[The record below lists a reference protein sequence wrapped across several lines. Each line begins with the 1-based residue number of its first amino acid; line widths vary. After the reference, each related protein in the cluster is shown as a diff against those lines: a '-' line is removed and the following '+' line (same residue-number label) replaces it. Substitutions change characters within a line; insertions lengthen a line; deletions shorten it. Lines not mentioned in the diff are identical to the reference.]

1 MEALKAVVR
10 YTDGKVA
17 KGFIQ
22 NFFPNK
28 DHFHLQP
35 HEKSSGQDMRQIQ
48 IKELKAIFFVK
59 DSAGTPAYD
68 ERHQFAA
75 SDKPQGRKIEVIF
88 KDGEKL
94 VGSTLGYDPSRPGF
108 FIHPWMTRSNNI
120 RVFRRTVLCRQ
131 GPDPLD
137 CCRAGAMHQV

>member
-1 MEALKAVVR
+1 MKGDGEVFMEALKAVVR
-10 YTDGKVA
+10 YADGKVV

-35 HEKSSGQDMRQIQ
+35 HEKSSGQDMHQIQ

-59 DSAGTPAYD
+59 DFSGNPAYE
-68 ERHQFAA
+68 ERRQFVT
-75 SDKPQGRKIEVIF
+75 SDKPQGRKIEVVF

-108 FIHPWMTRSNNI
+108 FIHPIDDRSNNI
-120 RVFRRTVLCRQ
+120 RVFVVQSFVDRVRTL
-131 GPDPLD
+131 
-137 CCRAGAMHQV
+137 

>member
-10 YTDGKVA
+10 YADGKVI

-48 IKELKAIFFVK
+48 IKDLKAIFFVK
-59 DSAGTPAYD
+59 DFSGNPVYE
-68 ERHQFAA
+68 ERRQFVS

-94 VGSTLGYDPSRPGF
+94 AGSTLGYDPSRQGF
-108 FIHPWMTRSNNI
+108 FIHPIDDRSNNI
-120 RVFRRTVLCRQ
+120 RVFVVQSFVDRVRTL
-131 GPDPLD
+131 
-137 CCRAGAMHQV
+137 